1 MPHGH
6 GASIWA
12 VLERF
17 RRIYDE
23 RYCFLHSFGA
33 PVHFVLG
40 GASFDSRHVGC
51 DHWVVLMGLRFSVED
66 IGMAVAVIALSWLS
80 LVLCAFLTWV
90 IWSVIF
96 GDGNGLC

>member
-12 VLERF
+12 VFERF

-23 RYCFLHSFGA
+23 RHCFLRSCGA
-33 PVHFVLG
+33 PANFVLG

-51 DHWVVLMGLRFSVED
+51 DHWVVLMGLNGVDFVDLS
-66 IGMAVAVIALSWLS
+66 IGATLVLTALSMFLLALAAALS
-80 LVLCAFLTWV
+80 VL
-90 IWSVIF
+90 F
-96 GDGNGLC
+96 GCGGCVV

>member
-12 VLERF
+12 VFERF

-23 RYCFLHSFGA
+23 RHYFLHSCGA

-51 DHWVVLMGLRFSVED
+51 DHWVVLMGLRFD
-66 IGMAVAVIALSWLS
+66 DALDAAVALA
-80 LVLCAFLTWV
+80 LVLTAASICAIAVLAA
-90 IWSVIF
+90 WSVVF
-96 GDGNGLC
+96 GGGCG